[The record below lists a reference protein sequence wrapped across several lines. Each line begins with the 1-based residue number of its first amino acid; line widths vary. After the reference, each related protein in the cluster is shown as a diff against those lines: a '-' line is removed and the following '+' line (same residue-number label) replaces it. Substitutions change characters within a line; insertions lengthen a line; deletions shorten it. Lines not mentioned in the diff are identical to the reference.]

1 MTADPHSDLRL
12 TAAIDGDRTRI
23 GVCGNLDCYTAPL
36 LRAELA
42 RASRTPVPH
51 TTVVLTTVGL
61 IDSSGLS
68 ALVYG
73 YKLSRARGGEF
84 TLCGGDR
91 SVARLLART
100 GLDRVMPLRS
110 DEGAAAGTVEARAAH
125 AGTRAPVAQAEVQGR
140 NAPAAVPPLGR
151 RP

>member
-12 TAAIDGDRTRI
+12 TAAIDGDQTRI
-23 GVCGNLDCYTAPL
+23 AVRGNLDCYTAPL

-51 TTVVLTTVGL
+51 TTVVLTSVGL

-84 TLCGGDR
+84 TLCGSDR

-100 GLDRVMPLRS
+100 GLDRVMPLWS
-110 DEGAAAGTVEARAAH
+110 DEATAAGTVEARAAH
-125 AGTRAPVAQAEVQGR
+125 AGTHVPATRAGVRGR
-140 NAPAAVPPLGR
+140 NVPAAVRPFGR